1 MNDLEAYII
10 ALHEAGH
17 ALGTS
22 GHSYPDVLGSID
34 FLGGDDQYLRAH
46 PSIPDSVMN
55 YDHMIVDVTDEPD
68 CSPHPFDVLA
78 IYALYQGVN

>member
-22 GHSYPDVLGSID
+22 GHSYPDVLGGID
-34 FLGGDDQYLRAH
+34 FLGGDDQYHRAH
-46 PSIPDSVMN
+46 PSIPDSAMN
-55 YDHMIVDVTDEPD
+55 YDSKILAIVDEPD
-68 CSPHPFDVLA
+68 CFPHPFDILA
-78 IYALYQGVN
+78 IYALYQTVQ